1 MKYAFFVLILA
12 ASLQGSSIAAQP
24 AAKITDTE
32 LQVILDGMWSQAN
45 AEFKARVPQ
54 DETQR
59 ICTQTRNQPDG
70 PNFEKIVARETAT
83 VIFPSDGK
91 VMGDWKKGGK
101 IAQSGAGGQFSDNAT
116 VPHGGNCY
124 ACHQIDK
131 AELSYG
137 NLGPVLT
144 GYGKDRKYSPEE
156 AKAAYM
162 KIYNAQSV
170 QACSNMPRFGTN
182 KFLTIEQIKDV
193 TAYLMDPASPVNQ

>member
-1 MKYAFFVLILA
+1 MKSIFPALLLA
-12 ASLQGSSIAAQP
+12 ATLQVSGAAAQTVG
-24 AAKITDTE
+24 KISDAD
-32 LQVILDGMWSQAN
+32 LRSAIDGMWSN
-45 AEFKARVPQ
+45 ASGEFKARVPQ

-59 ICTQTRNQPDG
+59 ICTETRNQPDAAT
-70 PNFEKIVARETAT
+70 FDKIIANEAKTIV
-83 VIFPSDGK
+83 FPSDGK
-91 VMGDWKKGGK
+91 VLGDWKKGEK
-101 IAQSGAGGQFSDNAT
+101 LAQSGAGGQFSDGPDVA
-116 VPHGGNCY
+116 HGGNCY

-144 GYGKDRKYSPEE
+144 AYGKDRKYSPED
-156 AKAAYM
+156 AKAAYT

-170 QACSNMPRFGTN
+170 QACSNMPRFGSN